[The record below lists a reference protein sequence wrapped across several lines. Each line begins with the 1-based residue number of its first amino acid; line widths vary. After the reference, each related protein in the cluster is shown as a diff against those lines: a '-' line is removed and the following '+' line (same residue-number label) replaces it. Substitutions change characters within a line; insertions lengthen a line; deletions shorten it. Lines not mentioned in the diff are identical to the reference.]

1 MPTPVDYHHEEAQ
14 EMTEVKNRKL
24 HPLFPTPYLD
34 LP

>member
-24 HPLFPTPYLD
+24 HPL
-34 LP
+34 LPIWT